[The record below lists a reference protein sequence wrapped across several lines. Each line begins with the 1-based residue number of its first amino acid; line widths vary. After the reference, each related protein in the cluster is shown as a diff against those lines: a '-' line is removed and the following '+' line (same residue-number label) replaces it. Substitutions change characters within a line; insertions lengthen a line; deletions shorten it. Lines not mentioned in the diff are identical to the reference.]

1 MKPERRREADR
12 SAFVANGIR
21 ARKPCLESEILVS
34 RLPSGGYGVELRFEE
49 EPGVFTKLP
58 IAHLEPDRGKWRLL
72 WTSGNGIWQRLDERL
87 RSMDEALDAI
97 ARDDYGCF
105 LG

>member
-1 MKPERRREADR
+1 MRKRGDR
-12 SAFVANGIR
+12 SDFIAAGIR
-21 ARKPCLESEILVS
+21 SRKPCLESEIRVH

-49 EPGVFTKLP
+49 DPGVFTLLP
-58 IAHLEPDRGKWRLL
+58 IAHLEPVEGKWRLQ
-72 WTSGNGIWQRLDERL
+72 WTGGNGIWKPLDEKL
-87 RSMDEALDAI
+87 RTMEEALDAI